1 QSTYLEIVLDETRR
15 LTKMTNDIM
24 DLTKMESGQIE
35 LNKDKFEINSLIRR
49 VLNQFEQRIL
59 EKNVKLQL
67 ILAQENTMVFADKE
81 QIQRVFYNLIDNAV
95 KFVKDEGNIIVETT
109 LSGKKLFV
117 SIKNDGEKIP
127 EEDIQYIWDRF
138 HKIDKS
144 RGKDKT
150 GMGLGLSI
158 VRQIIKHHG
167 ETIKVENTENGVIFT
182 FSISIY

>member
-1 QSTYLEIVLDETRR
+1 MAEALNNLEELRRAFIANISHDLRSPLTSIQGFVQAILDGTIPMEKQSTYLEIVLDETRR

-81 QIQRVFYNLIDNAV
+81 QIQ
-95 KFVKDEGNIIVETT
+95 K
-109 LSGKKLFV
+109 
-117 SIKNDGEKIP
+117 SI
-127 EEDIQYIWDRF
+127 
-138 HKIDKS
+138 
-144 RGKDKT
+144 
-150 GMGLGLSI
+150 L
-158 VRQIIKHHG
+158 
-167 ETIKVENTENGVIFT
+167 
-182 FSISIY
+182 